1 MFITDTDFSIQIG
14 AKALEAISQLDETI
28 RQRAVNT
35 AIETANGYL
44 RGRFDVD
51 AIFSSTG
58 DDRNLK
64 VVEVV
69 CDIALYNM
77 SASLPQR
84 MGIEIRKERYD
95 NAMKWLDAVSRGVV
109 VPDLPHVDDS
119 NTFTGGITIHGEPRL
134 HHNW

>member
-109 VPDLPHVDDS
+109 VPDLPHVDDN